1 MSFYEKH
8 RFMKRY
14 IIAALLLLPLAGWSK
29 VPDEEDILNNIMN
42 ISSPYYYTGLMMR
55 YNNLEKLSEEDYHY
69 LYYGYAYQEY
79 KPLASNPAI
88 ERLYET
94 LMRLDTSSPDPEEM
108 RYVISMCEEALK
120 SDPFNP
126 TALNMLVFAYGALG
140 DKEKEE
146 AYFRHLN
153 GILETIK
160 SSGDGRNEKD
170 PMHILMFSHAVDV
183 VSSMGYAGKRAEIV
197 SRNVEYIPLEQPKK
211 TPDGK
216 IRGFYFDY
224 SRIYRNKPDDV
235 TFKKKRTWQFNNL
248 KPREYK

>member
-69 LYYGYAYQEY
+69 LYYGYAYQDEY

-153 GILETIK
+153 GILDAHIDVLARR
-160 SSGDGRNEKD
+160 GCRLVDGIRGQARRDREPQRGVHPVGAAQKDSRRKD
-170 PMHILMFSHAVDV
+170 PRLLF
-183 VSSMGYAGKRAEIV
+183 R
-197 SRNVEYIPLEQPKK
+197 LQPHL
-211 TPDGK
+211 P
-216 IRGFYFDY
+216 
-224 SRIYRNKPDDV
+224 
-235 TFKKKRTWQFNNL
+235 
-248 KPREYK
+248 